1 MVLSMYI
8 CRRCGRVFKSKRAY
22 VMHVILGIEGGEV
35 KRSKSK
41 KR

>member
-8 CRRCGRVFKSKRAY
+8 CRRCGKVFKSRRAY
-22 VMHVILGIEGGEV
+22 MMHIILGIESGGV
-35 KRSKSK
+35 RRSKSK